1 MMLFFTGPLPV
12 QCGGG
17 RRPGSLAD
25 ATQDCSTSEDFSP
38 RTVLTKNICRCDHH
52 ILQHFPNN
60 NALSNSLR
68 NNLFLDSLNSY
79 PGWLLVTL
87 TRGAWWC
94 RYRGHCRSG
103 PWHLSPRS
111 RVCAQEWHWKDIHSH
126 IHSHTPMHTPKK
138 VQKQQQQ
145 NAQLTKHDAFVSWS
159 SSCAVCWWPIFRK
172 LGTCSTTDA
181 LSARTLLTE
190 NICESVQQIPQ
201 LSPAEKKKRKKKEK
215 EKKLNSPN
223 MMPFFNGPLPV
234 QCGGGRRPGSLA
246 DATQDFFTSEDFS
259 PRTVLTKN
267 ICRCDHHI
275 LQHFPN
281 NNALSNSLRNNLFLD
296 SLNSYPG
303 WLLVTLTRGACWC
316 RYRGHCRSGPWHL
329 SPRSRVC
336 AQEWHWKDIHS
347 HIHSHTPMHTPKKVQ
362 KQQQQNAQ
370 LTKHDAFV
378 SWSSSCAV
386 CWWPIF

>member
-1 MMLFFTGPLPV
+1 MCSPHTATFPDNNALSNSLRNNLFLDGFNSSPGWLLVTRTRGAWWCRYRGRCRSGPRHLSPRSRVCAQDWHWKDIHSHIYSHTLIHTPKNLEKQQENAQLTKHDAFVYWSSSCAVCWWPIFRKLSTWSTTDALWARTLLTEKICESVQQILQHSPAGKKKTKNKKKNTLNSPNMMPFFTGPLPV

-17 RRPGSLAD
+17 RRPGRLAD

-68 NNLFLDSLNSY
+68 NNLFLDSLNRY
-79 PGWLLVTL
+79 PGWLLVNL

-103 PWHLSPRS
+103 PRHLSPRS

-172 LGTCSTTDA
+172 LGTWSTTDA

-190 NICESVQQIPQ
+190 NICESVQQILQ
-201 LSPAEKKKRKKKEK
+201 LSPAEK
-215 EKKLNSPN
+215 
-223 MMPFFNGPLPV
+223 
-234 QCGGGRRPGSLA
+234 
-246 DATQDFFTSEDFS
+246 
-259 PRTVLTKN
+259 
-267 ICRCDHHI
+267 
-275 LQHFPN
+275 
-281 NNALSNSLRNNLFLD
+281 
-296 SLNSYPG
+296 
-303 WLLVTLTRGACWC
+303 
-316 RYRGHCRSGPWHL
+316 
-329 SPRSRVC
+329 
-336 AQEWHWKDIHS
+336 
-347 HIHSHTPMHTPKKVQ
+347 
-362 KQQQQNAQ
+362 QQQEN
-370 LTKHDAFV
+370 
-378 SWSSSCAV
+378 
-386 CWWPIF
+386 